1 MSNFIND
8 DILKAWHRLLQEI
21 ELARNHHLSSMLSGF
36 SGAFPNP
43 LLDYLLPSLLYLKL
57 AAILDETLD
66 SYISHHRL
74 LVPKKYKNDL
84 HGRIEFLND
93 RGLIADYS
101 SLHKIRGLRNL
112 LAHQVSE
119 MTDWEKL
126 NIDLGIVENE
136 FQKLGFVG
144 DRPKYEYFGERSAMR
159 ECDEPGIAYAQDF
172 RYGIKSSDRVTM
184 EICFTRKMHN
194 SDN

>member
-21 ELARNHHLSSMLSGF
+21 ELARNHHLASMLGVF
-36 SGAFPNP
+36 SEAFPNP
-43 LLDYLLPSLLYLKL
+43 VLDYLLPSLLYLKL
-57 AAILDETLD
+57 VALLDAALVF
-66 SYISHHRL
+66 YIDHHRL
-74 LVPKKYKNDL
+74 TVPRKYRKDL
-84 HGRIEFLND
+84 HGRIDFLND
-93 RGLIADYS
+93 RELISDYS

-126 NIDLGIVENE
+126 SIDLGIVENE

-159 ECDEPGIAYAQDF
+159 ECDEPGVAYAQDF
-172 RYGIKSSDRVTM
+172 RYGIKSNDRITI
-184 EICFTRKMHN
+184 EICITRKMHN